1 MDVDFARTSDLGDIS
16 MQMPDLTPDMLLKAY
31 AVGVFPMAED
41 RDDPELFWVDPRM
54 RGVIMLDSF
63 HVPRRLRKTLRN
75 GHYQVTFD
83 TDFEAVI
90 EGCAESTPDRPRT
103 WINDR
108 IITLYTSLFHMG
120 RAHSIECRNEGELIG
135 GLYGVALGGVF
146 FGESMF
152 SRARDASKIALV
164 HLVARLRAGGFSFID
179 TQFITRHLSRFG
191 AKEIPRNE
199 YRAMLTDAL
208 RLHADFYH
216 NFSRADLDG
225 LLAG

>member
-1 MDVDFARTSDLGDIS
+1 

-63 HVPRRLRKTLRN
+63 HVPRRLRKTLRS
-75 GHYQVTFD
+75 GRYEVTFD

-90 EGCAESTPDRPRT
+90 ESCAEPTPDRPRT

-120 RAHSIECRNEGELIG
+120 RAHSIECREGDTLIG

-152 SRARDASKIALV
+152 SRARDASKVALV
-164 HLVARLRAGGFSFID
+164 HLVALLRAGGFVFVD
-179 TQFITRHLSRFG
+179 TQFITKHLSHFG
-191 AKEIPRNE
+191 ATELPRNE
-199 YRAMLTDAL
+199 YRRLLAAAL
-208 RLHADFYH
+208 RIEADFNIPYDD
-216 NFSRADLDG
+216 RDLEAV
-225 LLAG
+225 LQQ